1 MPCSCW
7 RNIILLTGKV
17 RVMLTMPL
25 PHPATYSRHSR
36 AGPDNGPDTGDTGT
50 SMTAPGWYFLLPAA
64 THSPVLHITTS
75 FAIIVSIAVAPPPH
89 LILVIVNSENTK
101 PLIFLILHSSH
112 VPACGLSRQQA
123 KT

>member
-36 AGPDNGPDTGDTGT
+36 AGPDNGPVTGDTAGT
-50 SMTAPGWYFLLPAA
+50 SETAPGWYFLLPAA

-89 LILVIVNSENTK
+89 FILVIVNSENIK
-101 PLIFLILHSSH
+101 PSKIFLVVH
-112 VPACGLSRQQA
+112 VTCPSMWIV
-123 KT
+123 